1 MKGQTIDDL
10 GPIPRSKTSKTPTG
24 GIPMLSFPKT
34 LAGATGAA
42 LIALTLGP
50 GIAAAEEIKGD
61 AEAGKVIAMDRGKGN
76 CIACHMIPG
85 GESPGAIG
93 PALIA
98 MQSRYPTKDAL
109 ATQIYDATVKNPDAV
124 MPPFGKHEILTDK
137 EFADVVEYI
146 WSL

>member
-1 MKGQTIDDL
+1 
-10 GPIPRSKTSKTPTG
+10 
-24 GIPMLSFPKT
+24 MLSFAKT
-34 LAGATGAA
+34 LVGTAGAAV
-42 LIALTLGP
+42 IALSLAP
-50 GIAAAEEIKGD
+50 AMAADEIKGD
-61 AEAGKVIAMDRGKGN
+61 AAAGKVISFDRSKGN

-93 PALIA
+93 PALVA
-98 MQSRYPTKDAL
+98 MQARYPTKAAL
-109 ATQIYDATVKNPDAV
+109 AAQIYDATVKNPEAV